1 MDLEAVAMTS
11 ELEVGKL
18 LAVQVSVNPLVSGAQ
33 QSCGSAREHTGARNQ
48 TEYCQDTHFARPL
61 RNPSANA
68 WPTVCSIMGGWG
80 CRGDANDDAQ
90 PFA

>member
-33 QSCGSAREHTGARNQ
+33 QSCGSAQERAIKQNTVRIL
-48 TEYCQDTHFARPL
+48 TLQDL
-61 RNPSANA
+61 
-68 WPTVCSIMGGWG
+68 
-80 CRGDANDDAQ
+80 
-90 PFA
+90 